1 MVQKKQPAHRV
12 KKNPNANSQEKLN
25 CFGSSAAPAPQ
36 SASATNATTPRI
48 TDNPAKR
55 PLSKYS
61 PSGVGALCNRSLISL
76 APPVWRAVYS
86 HPVLLRRVLF
96 PADFFSSN
104 FSNLRDDSAGQLHLP
119 PPYHPYTCA
128 SRRISP
134 DN

>member
-12 KKNPNANSQEKLN
+12 KKNPNATSQEKLN
-25 CFGSSAAPAPQ
+25 CLGSSAAPAPQ
-36 SASATNATTPRI
+36 SASATNATTLRI

-86 HPVLLRRVLF
+86 HPLLLRRASSPAVYF
-96 PADFFSSN
+96 PSTFPN
-104 FSNLRDDSAGQLHLP
+104 RRDVPAEHRQSPRPDCVA
-119 PPYHPYTCA
+119 TRA
-128 SRRISP
+128 SRR
-134 DN
+134 